1 MSGAQKQRLNE
12 ILQTIWFEEKM
23 RLTYIYEIP
32 VVDKIYMDLFSL
44 NFFTS
49 EFYSLEC
56 VGSNPTS
63 KIIEPQKKSLDH
75 VMPSIVS

>member
-1 MSGAQKQRLNE
+1 
-12 ILQTIWFEEKM
+12 M

-32 VVDKIYMDLFSL
+32 VVDKIYMELFSL
-44 NFFTS
+44 NIFFIS